1 MQSLKMNV
9 FAAGIAVLL
18 LAAVVV
24 PGAEA
29 EKVTPVQKV
38 IQMME
43 EMKAK
48 GQREKEAEIK
58 VMDEYT
64 EWVDDTVRQLG
75 FEIKTAKAAIEK
87 VIADIASL
95 SEEIGVLDADIAT
108 WEGDQAAA
116 TAIRDKEH
124 GEYEVEQKDL
134 SESVDAL
141 GRAIQVLEGVQ
152 ADTPQAAEA
161 LLQKMAVTMP

>member
-9 FAAGIAVLL
+9 FAAGSLAVLL
-18 LAAVVV
+18 LTAVVV

-43 EMKAK
+43 EMKVK

-87 VIADIASL
+87 LTAEIEKAIADIAAL

-124 GEYEVEQKDL
+124 RGVRGGAEGP
-134 SESVDAL
+134 L
-141 GRAIQVLEGVQ
+141 GVRGR
-152 ADTPQAAEA
+152 PR
-161 LLQKMAVTMP
+161 